1 MLRRVLWL
9 LPTLFLV
16 SLAAFQFL
24 AWTLPT
30 PVQRYRGELPRSA
43 PLPVFVNLHP
53 DNARELAL
61 RLMRRVAEDSDKQ
74 AAAHLAKL
82 GGAALPHIL
91 PRFDQLSPTERGRV
105 ALALKPLA
113 VRMGVATHL
122 ELSDPDAASLFWTRF
137 WQDRELD
144 FRPIVVRRLVRRLTE
159 RSLALRRDDV
169 IQLDTYALPEL
180 MQALGRVRDRADVE
194 RVRRLGLLLAHIT
207 QKDWRLGGDPHV
219 ADARRLVATWQE
231 WWLSEGPNYVAL
243 DGISKAIATVTQT
256 RYGRWLRSLP
266 SGFAV
271 RGDATALAG
280 SLPHATLLTLLLVAS
295 GAFGGY
301 LLGAIAAVVGVAR
314 PGRVPRVLGIVAF
327 VGLLVP
333 CLVPAL
339 KAGGKGGLFGA
350 TVLMIAFGYGAAYL
364 YQRAATLSRCGAPWW
379 PRQPIAGARILA
391 ILRESAGA
399 ALGLL
404 AGGLPA
410 LFVAAT
416 VLETA
421 FDLPGLGQSTVHAV
435 RQGDA
440 EWLMACALVSSAL
453 TALLQTLSDSVAAA
467 LGYRPSVGSN
477 RLALEGMR

>member
-61 RLMRRVAEDSDKQ
+61 RLMRRVSEGRDQRAAEQ
-74 AAAHLAKL
+74 LAKL

-122 ELSDPDAASLFWTRF
+122 ELGDPDAASLFWTRF

-144 FRPIVVRRLVRRLTE
+144 FRPIVVRRLVKRLTE
-159 RSLALRRDDV
+159 RSLTLRRDDV

-180 MQALGRVRDRADVE
+180 VQALGRVRDRADVE

-207 QKDWRLGGDPHV
+207 QKDWHLGADPSV
-219 ADARRLVATWQE
+219 SDARRLVAIWQD

-256 RYGRWLRSLP
+256 RYGAWLRGLP
-266 SGFAV
+266 SGFAA
-271 RGDATALAG
+271 RGGTPALAR

-301 LLGAIAAVVGVAR
+301 LLGAAAAVVGVAR
-314 PGRVPRVLGIVAF
+314 QGRTSRLLGVTAF
-327 VGLLVP
+327 LGLLVP
-333 CLVPAL
+333 CLVPTL
-339 KAGGKGGLFGA
+339 KAGGKGGLFA
-350 TVLMIAFGYGAAYL
+350 AALLMIAFGYGAAYL
-364 YQRAATLSRCGAPWW
+364 YQRAATLSRRGAPWW
-379 PRQPIAGARILA
+379 PQRTATAASMLA
-391 ILRESAGA
+391 VLRESAGA
-399 ALGLL
+399 AVGLL
-404 AGGLPA
+404 AGSLPA

-435 RQGDA
+435 RLGDA
-440 EWLMACALVSSAL
+440 EWLMVCALVSAAI
-453 TALLQTLSDSVAAA
+453 TALLQTLSDSLAAA
-467 LGYRPSVGSN
+467 LGYRPSVGAN
-477 RLALEGMR
+477 PLALENMR

>member
-24 AWTLPT
+24 AWTMPA
-30 PVQRYRGELPRSA
+30 PPQSYRGELPRSA
-43 PLPVFVNLHP
+43 PLPVFVNLQP

-61 RLMRRVAEDSDKQ
+61 RLMRSVAEAGDPR
-74 AAAHLAKL
+74 AAEQLAKL

-105 ALALKPLA
+105 ALALRPLA
-113 VRMGVATHL
+113 LRMGIATPL
-122 ELSDPDAASLFWTRF
+122 DLGDPDAASLFWTRF
-137 WQDRELD
+137 WQDREFD
-144 FRPIVVRRLVRRLTE
+144 FRPIVVRRLVKRLTE

-180 MQALGRVRDRADVE
+180 MNALGRVHDKTDVE
-194 RVRRLGLLLAHIT
+194 RVRRLTLLLAHIT
-207 QKDWRLGGDPHV
+207 EKDWRLDVDPSV
-219 ADARRLVATWQE
+219 SEARRLVSTWQA
-231 WWLSEGPNYVAL
+231 WWLSEGPSYVTQ

-266 SGFAV
+266 SGIAP
-271 RGDATALAG
+271 GSDAGAIAT
-280 SLPHATLLTLLLVAS
+280 SLPRATLLSLLLLAS
-295 GAFGGY
+295 GAFGGT
-301 LLGAIAAVVGVAR
+301 LLGAALAVVGVTR
-314 PGRVPRVLGIVAF
+314 QGRLPRVLRLAAF
-327 VGLLVP
+327 VGVLLP

-339 KAGGKGGLFGA
+339 RLAGDGGLAPACCLMVGFG
-350 TVLMIAFGYGAAYL
+350 FGAAYL
-364 YQRAATLSRCGAPWW
+364 YQRASTLSRRGAPWW
-379 PRQPIAGARILA
+379 PRQPFTRARMFA
-391 ILRESAGA
+391 VLRESAA
-399 ALGLL
+399 ASLGLL

-435 RQGDA
+435 RRGDT

-453 TALLQTLSDSVAAA
+453 TALVQTLSDSVAAA
-467 LGYRPSVGSN
+467 LGYRASVRSN
-477 RLALEGMR
+477 GMALGLLR

>member
-16 SLAAFQFL
+16 SLAAFQFF
-24 AWTLPT
+24 AWTLP
-30 PVQRYRGELPRSA
+30 PPPQSSPGELPRSA
-43 PLPVFVNLHP
+43 PLPVFVNPHP

-61 RLMRRVAEDSDKQ
+61 GLMQKVAEGPNER
-74 AAAHLAKL
+74 AAAQLAKL

-91 PRFDQLSPTERGRV
+91 PRLDQLSPTARGRV

-113 VRMGVATHL
+113 LRMGIATQL
-122 ELSDPDAASLFWTRF
+122 ELSDPDSASLFWTRF

-144 FRPIVVRRLVRRLTE
+144 FRPIVVRRLVKRLTE

-180 MQALGRVRDRADVE
+180 VKALGRVRDRTDVE

-207 QKDWRLGGDPHV
+207 QKDWRLAPNPSLS
-219 ADARRLVATWQE
+219 DARRLVSTWQA

-256 RYGRWLRSLP
+256 RYGRWLRGLP
-266 SGFAV
+266 AGFGM
-271 RGDATALAG
+271 REDAAALSG
-280 SLPHATLLTLLLVAS
+280 SLGRATLLTLTLLAS

-301 LLGAIAAVVGVAR
+301 LLGAAAAVVGASLR
-314 PGRVPRVLGIVAF
+314 GRVPRFLGFCACLGVS
-327 VGLLVP
+327 VP

-339 KAGGKGGLFGA
+339 NAGGKGGVFA
-350 TVLMIAFGYGAAYL
+350 ACCLMLGFGYGAAYL
-364 YQRAATLSRCGAPWW
+364 YQRAATLTRRGAPWW
-379 PRQPIAGARILA
+379 PAAPIAGRRVLPV
-391 ILRESAGA
+391 LGESAA
-399 ALGLL
+399 ACLGLL

-435 RQGDA
+435 RRGDA
-440 EWLMACALVSSAL
+440 EWLMASALVLSAL

-467 LGYRPSVGSN
+467 LGYRPSVGSG
-477 RLALEGMR
+477 RAALEGLG

>member
-16 SLAAFQFL
+16 SLAVFQFL

-30 PVQRYRGELPRSA
+30 PPRPYRGELPRA
-43 PLPVFVNLHP
+43 TPLPVFINPHP
-53 DNARELAL
+53 DNARELAI
-61 RLMRRVAEDSDKQ
+61 RLMRSVADAGDKQ
-74 AAAHLAKL
+74 AAEQLAKL

-113 VRMGVATHL
+113 VRMGIATQL
-122 ELSDPDAASLFWTRF
+122 ELSDPEAASLFWTRF

-144 FRPIVVRRLVRRLTE
+144 FRPIVVRRLVKRLTE

-180 MQALGRVRDRADVE
+180 VRALGRVRDRTDVE

-207 QKDWRLGGDPHV
+207 QKDWRLGAQPSV
-219 ADARRLVATWQE
+219 SEARQLVSTWQA
-231 WWLSEGPNYVAL
+231 WWRSEGANYVAL

-256 RYGRWLRSLP
+256 RYGAWLGSLP
-266 SGFAV
+266 SGIGA
-271 RGDATALAG
+271 RGDTAAG
-280 SLPHATLLTLLLVAS
+280 SGSLLRASLLTLLLIAS

-301 LLGAIAAVVGVAR
+301 LLGAAAAVVGVAR
-314 PGRVPRVLGIVAF
+314 RGRLPRALSVAAF
-327 VGLLVP
+327 AGLCVP

-339 KAGGKGGLFGA
+339 NSGSGGRVSACF
-350 TVLMIAFGYGAAYL
+350 LMVCFGYGAAYL
-364 YQRAATLSRCGAPWW
+364 YQRASTLTRLGAPWW
-379 PRQPIAGARILA
+379 PREPVTGRRMLS
-391 ILRESAGA
+391 ILRESSA
-399 ALGLL
+399 ASLGLL

-440 EWLMACALVSSAL
+440 EWLMASALVSSAL

-467 LGYRPSVGSN
+467 LGYRPSVRAH
-477 RLALEGMR
+477 RLNLEALR

>member
-16 SLAAFQFL
+16 SLAAFQFF
-24 AWTLPT
+24 AWTLP
-30 PVQRYRGELPRSA
+30 PPPKSYPGELPRSA
-43 PLPVFVNLHP
+43 PLPVFVNPHP

-61 RLMRRVAEDSDKQ
+61 ALMQKVAEGPDAQ
-74 AAAHLAKL
+74 AAAELAKL

-113 VRMGVATHL
+113 LRMGIASQL
-122 ELSDPDAASLFWTRF
+122 ELNDPDAASLFWTRF

-144 FRPIVVRRLVRRLTE
+144 FRPIVVRRLVKRLTE

-180 MQALGRVRDRADVE
+180 VQALGRVRDRTDVE
-194 RVRRLGLLLAHIT
+194 RVRRLGLLLGHIT
-207 QKDWRLGGDPHV
+207 QKDWRLGPDPSV
-219 ADARRLVATWQE
+219 NDARKLVSTWQT

-256 RYGRWLRSLP
+256 RYGRWLRGLP
-266 SGFAV
+266 VGFGA
-271 RGDATALAG
+271 RDDAGALSG
-280 SLPHATLLTLLLVAS
+280 SLGRATLLTLTLLTS

-301 LLGAIAAVVGVAR
+301 WLGAAAAVVGVTR
-314 PGRVPRVLGIVAF
+314 RGRLPRLLGLTAF
-327 VGLLVP
+327 LGVCVP

-339 KAGGKGGLFGA
+339 NAGGTGGLLAACF
-350 TVLMIAFGYGAAYL
+350 LMLGFGYGAAYL
-364 YQRAATLSRCGAPWW
+364 YQRAATLSRRGAPWW
-379 PRQPIAGARILA
+379 PAQPISGRRVLPV
-391 ILRESAGA
+391 LGESGA
-399 ALGLL
+399 ACLGLL

-435 RQGDA
+435 RRGDA
-440 EWLMACALVSSAL
+440 DWLMANALVMSAL

-467 LGYRPSVGSN
+467 LGYRPSVGSG
-477 RLALEGMR
+477 RASLEGLR

>member
-30 PVQRYRGELPRSA
+30 PVQRYPGELPRSA
-43 PLPVFVNLHP
+43 PLPVFLNLQP

-61 RLMRRVAEDSDKQ
+61 RLMRRVAGGGDRE
-74 AAAHLAKL
+74 AAEQLAKL

-105 ALALKPLA
+105 ALALKPVA
-113 VRMGVATHL
+113 VRMGVATRL
-122 ELSDPDAASLFWTRF
+122 ELGDPDTASLFWTRF

-144 FRPIVVRRLVRRLTE
+144 FRPIVVRRLVKRLTE

-180 MQALGRVRDRADVE
+180 MNALGRVNDRADIE
-194 RVRRLGLLLAHIT
+194 RVRRLGVLLAHIT
-207 QKDWRLGGDPHV
+207 QKDWRLGVDPDV
-219 ADARRLVATWQE
+219 ADAQRLVAAWHD
-231 WWLSEGPNYVAL
+231 WWLSEGPNYVEL

-266 SGFAV
+266 SGFPAH
-271 RGDATALAG
+271 GESAQMTG
-280 SLPHATLLTLLLVAS
+280 SLPHATLLTLLLIAS
-295 GAFGGY
+295 GALGGY
-301 LLGAIAAVVGVAR
+301 SLGALAAVVGVVRA
-314 PGRVPRVLGIVAF
+314 GHAPRLLGIAALA
-327 VGLLVP
+327 GLLVP
-333 CLVPAL
+333 CWVPAL
-339 KAGGKGGLFGA
+339 RTGGDGGLFVA
-350 TVLMIAFGYGAAYL
+350 ALFMVVFGYGAAYF
-364 YQRAATLSRCGAPWW
+364 YQRASTLYRHHAPWW
-379 PRQPIAGARILA
+379 PRAPMPGPRVLA
-391 ILRESAGA
+391 ILRESAGP

-410 LFVAAT
+410 LLVAAT

-421 FDLPGLGQSTVHAV
+421 YGLPGLGQSTVHAV
-435 RQGDA
+435 RQGNA

-453 TALLQTLSDSVAAA
+453 TALLQALSDSLAAA
-467 LGYRPSVGSN
+467 LGQRPPVTSSHLLIEN
-477 RLALEGMR
+477 LR